1 MCESGDRAC
10 RIWGGRACR
19 IGGDRARRIGGDR
32 ARRIW
37 GDRAC
42 RIWGDR
48 ACRIRVVPRIWDL
61 GLGAFGRVGQH
72 RPQMLGNS
80 QWPSVRDLGLGWR
93 PLGLVGTGNPD
104 ARQLS
109 VAERAG
115 SRVAARLGGLGNIG
129 PPKRPSL
136 NIGLICSA
144 TLSGRAFGRV

>member
-48 ACRIRVVPRIWDL
+48 ACIRVVPRIW
-61 GLGAFGRVGQH
+61 
-72 RPQMLGNS
+72 
-80 QWPSVRDLGLGWR
+80 DLGLGWR

-109 VAERAG
+109 VAARAG
-115 SRVAARLGGLGNIG
+115 SGVAARLGGLGNIG
-129 PPKRPSL
+129 PR
-136 NIGLICSA
+136 CSA
-144 TLSGRAFGRV
+144 TLSGRACGIWASDGVLLD